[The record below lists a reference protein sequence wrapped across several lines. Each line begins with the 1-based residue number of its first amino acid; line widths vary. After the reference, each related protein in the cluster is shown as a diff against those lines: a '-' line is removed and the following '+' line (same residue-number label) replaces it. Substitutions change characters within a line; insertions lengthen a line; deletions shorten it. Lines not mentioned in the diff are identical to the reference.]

1 MLVLC
6 QVYSIHTAFMSN
18 KRAAKPTNREKIAR
32 KPVKLRANKVNRK
45 TRITSSNNLKAIE
58 RRRKVI
64 IMRRDGWDYED
75 IANAVEAS
83 VATVREDILYCL
95 NLAADEM
102 AETAEQTREL
112 QKARLDALL
121 KTNIR
126 FALEPH
132 TELRRDKLTGKEFV
146 IEVPPDP
153 AYANV
158 VLKIEE
164 RRAKLLAL
172 DIPEVK
178 KMEVT
183 GIREYVGVDLEKI

>member
-1 MLVLC
+1 M
-6 QVYSIHTAFMSN
+6 TKRA
-18 KRAAKPTNREKIAR
+18 RAAK
-32 KPVKLRANKVNRK
+32 KPIDMRSKPAKRVKRK
-45 TRITSSNNLKAIE
+45 TRITSKRNLEAIE

-75 IANAVEAS
+75 IANAIGTN
-83 VATVREDILYCL
+83 VATVRQDVLYCL
-95 NLAADEM
+95 NMAADEM
-102 AETAEQTREL
+102 VESAEQTREL

-121 KTNIR
+121 KPNMKYATESH
-126 FALEPH
+126 LEV
-132 TELRRDKLTGKEFV
+132 RRDKNTGKEFIV
-146 IEVPPDP
+146 EVPPDP

-183 GIREYVGVDLEKI
+183 GIREYIGIDLEKV